1 MSSFMWL
8 WWQGYVTVCLRGAG
22 IERVLN
28 RAAQAGVAM
37 LKVERV
43 TSDAVLAGAAED
55 FRRLRPCS
63 GSPPMGRKS
72 ASILDRHGL
81 PFLLGS
87 AGASFGLARDWPRR
101 LSIFQLVWFIRSRA
115 TRPGSGGD

>member
-43 TSDAVLAGAAED
+43 TSDAVLARMAAED
-55 FRRLRPCS
+55 FRRLRPLLRES
-63 GSPPMGRKS
+63 ANGPRVS
-72 ASILDRHGL
+72 ASILD
-81 PFLLGS
+81 
-87 AGASFGLARDWPRR
+87 
-101 LSIFQLVWFIRSRA
+101 
-115 TRPGSGGD
+115 